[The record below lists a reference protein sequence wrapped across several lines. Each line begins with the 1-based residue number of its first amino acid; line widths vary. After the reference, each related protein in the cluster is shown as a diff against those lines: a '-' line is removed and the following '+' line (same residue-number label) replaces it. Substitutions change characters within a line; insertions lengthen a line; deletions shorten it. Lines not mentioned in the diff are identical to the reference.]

1 MEKRAKNTEKSE
13 KNRNSSENAQSDE
26 RLEELIMQESIVS
39 AAGLNSEQVLIGIK
53 GDPSLRESATLRK
66 RYDSKVDKLFD
77 TLEPNL
83 EDIMINRGI
92 YRIFVGFNSGEIRTD
107 SIFDPLRQEIHD
119 AEKIADRDYINRH
132 FPLIDYNDKVA
143 LMRQLYAALRASEH
157 YQKIPGYWQNILNR
171 RSNQWRPLE
180 AENIPKILSTVSK
193 LRELDEYYLRNITIC
208 IVQGIVRMQFNCD
221 GTQIIDAHNFKHF
234 LEENI

>member
-1 MEKRAKNTEKSE
+1 MEKRAKNTEESE
-13 KNRNSSENAQSDE
+13 INCDSSENTHSDE

-119 AEKIADRDYINRH
+119 AEKIADKNYINRH
-132 FPLIDYNDKVA
+132 FPLINYTDKVA
-143 LMRQLYAALRASEH
+143 LMRELYAGLRASEH

-171 RSNQWRPLE
+171 RSKQWRPLE

>member
-1 MEKRAKNTEKSE
+1 MDSE
-13 KNRNSSENAQSDE
+13 DE
-26 RLEELIMQESIVS
+26 HLEELILQESIVS

-53 GDPSLRESATLRK
+53 GDPSLRESAPLRK
-66 RYDSKVDKLFD
+66 RYDSKVDSLFD
-77 TLEPNL
+77 QLEPNL

-92 YRIFVGFNSGEIRTD
+92 YRIFVGFNSGEIRTN

-119 AEKIADRDYINRH
+119 AEKIADKDYINRH
-132 FPLIDYNDKVA
+132 FPKIDYSDKVA
-143 LMRQLYAALRASEH
+143 LMRELYSTLRASEQ
-157 YQKIPGYWQNILNR
+157 YKNIPNYWQNILNR
-171 RSNQWRPLE
+171 RSKSWLPLE
-180 AENIPKILSTVSK
+180 ADNIPNILSTVRK
-193 LRELDEYYLRNITIC
+193 LRDIDEYYLRNITVC